1 VPSLTDGE
9 IRRALKQ
16 VEQTGKQLSLVDGE
30 GHGTGRL
37 VLVMKPMPT
46 RVTADWM
53 AQQWRDQKRLK
64 KKLGS
69 YPSMSLSKAR
79 EVFTRDF
86 ADMIQKGR
94 SIKIAGD
101 TRPGTVAD
109 LFEAYVAHLKA
120 SGKSSWKEA
129 EKGLNKI
136 ADTLGRNRPA
146 RDIEP
151 DEITDLIRPI
161 YDRGKRSM
169 ADHVR
174 SYIRSAYSWGLKSE
188 HDYRSASQRRFRL
201 VYNPA
206 AGIPTEPKNVG
217 TRWLDEEEF
226 MRLYRWLE
234 CPDAPVHPPYTRAV
248 RILMLTGQRV
258 EEIARL
264 AAECRVGGMLGGKA
278 GVLHLHLGDGH
289 RKLEMLFRLIKE
301 TEIPPTQVI
310 PTHVNRNPQLLEEGI
325 AFVNQGGYVDLTA
338 GIDPEPKDNSETS
351 IAAAIHLFLEKKV
364 PLTHITISSDSN
376 GSLPVFNQRG
386 NLIGLTIATQ
396 KSLLENFRY
405 LIKKNILSLE
415 DALKLFSA
423 NPALFYK
430 LKQKGE
436 IIEGKDADILLFDKD
451 YNITDF
457 FVNGR
462 KMISEGRLVAKGTF
476 SKP

>member
-1 VPSLTDGE
+1 
-9 IRRALKQ
+9 

-79 EVFTRDF
+79 EIFARDF
-86 ADMIQKGR
+86 ADLIQKGR

-109 LFEAYVAHLKA
+109 LFEAYVQYLKDA
-120 SGKSSWKEA
+120 EKPSWKET

-136 ADTLGRNRPA
+136 ADALGRNRPA
-146 RDIEP
+146 REIEP
-151 DEITDLIRPI
+151 DEIVEVIRPI
-161 YDRGKRSM
+161 YERGKKAM

-174 SYIRSAYSWGLKSE
+174 SYVHAAYSWGLKSE

-206 AGIPTEPKNVG
+206 AGIPTEPKKVG
-217 TRWLDEEEF
+217 TRWLDEDEF
-226 MRLYRWLE
+226 VRLYRWLE

-264 AAECRVGGMLGGKA
+264 HVDNWDAEEKIIDWSKTKNGAPHAIPVPPIAAELIESIKPNEYGWFFPSAKDPKRPVSHGTLYSFMWRQRDRGVIPVVTNRDLRRTWKTLAGQA
-278 GVLHLHLGDGH
+278 GVPKEIRDRIQNHALQDVSSKSYDRWNYMREKRTGMAKWDKFV
-289 RKLEMLFRLIKE
+289 RAML
-301 TEIPPTQVI
+301 
-310 PTHVNRNPQLLEEGI
+310 
-325 AFVNQGGYVDLTA
+325 A
-338 GIDPEPKDNSETS
+338 
-351 IAAAIHLFLEKKV
+351 KKR
-364 PLTHITISSDSN
+364 P
-376 GSLPVFNQRG
+376 
-386 NLIGLTIATQ
+386 
-396 KSLLENFRY
+396 
-405 LIKKNILSLE
+405 
-415 DALKLFSA
+415 LKL
-423 NPALFYK
+423 
-430 LKQKGE
+430 
-436 IIEGKDADILLFDKD
+436 
-451 YNITDF
+451 
-457 FVNGR
+457 
-462 KMISEGRLVAKGTF
+462 VA
-476 SKP
+476 